1 MTHDTSVTV
10 WHMVWRASRLPSVK
24 PKLRCLS
31 SAWRGQVLGRSLF
44 EVGGWKQAVTKGSP
58 WSFGA
63 QESEGVK
70 GQHLCPKPTGD
81 AKQKLAWS
89 QVLNCSMGTCC
100 SDALLNFQ
108 GAVFHWGW
116 NMGENRVFQV
126 TKNEQSNSFTG
137 SWVARKVYLIMGRKP
152 EHSPRYQGRINPIN
166 KTKHELEKKY

>member
-1 MTHDTSVTV
+1 MSQTCHVSGTWCGGHIIFPAWSQSWGAWAQPEEAKCWEGVC
-10 WHMVWRASRLPSVK
+10 SRWVVGSK
-24 PKLRCLS
+24 QWPKAHLDLLVLR
-31 SAWRGQVLGRSLF
+31 R
-44 EVGGWKQAVTKGSP
+44 
-58 WSFGA
+58 
-63 QESEGVK
+63 VK

-89 QVLNCSMGTCC
+89 PVLNCSMGTCC

-108 GAVFHWGW
+108 EAVFHWGW

-137 SWVARKVYLIMGRKP
+137 SWVARRVYLIMGRKP
-152 EHSPRYQGRINPIN
+152 EHSPRYQGRINLIN